1 MNSYVRMD
9 RYEEKSSMSPVLK
22 ELLETCGLTANP
34 CAASCVRR
42 SRWPEM
48 PLKSLA
54 VVLFNVKSRDLLYID
69 QPNPRGKRWDSMIL
83 PSTR

>member
-1 MNSYVRMD
+1 
-9 RYEEKSSMSPVLK
+9 MSPVLK

-54 VVLFNVKSRDLLYID
+54 VVLFNVKSRDF
-69 QPNPRGKRWDSMIL
+69 
-83 PSTR
+83 STSTSQIRAANDGTR